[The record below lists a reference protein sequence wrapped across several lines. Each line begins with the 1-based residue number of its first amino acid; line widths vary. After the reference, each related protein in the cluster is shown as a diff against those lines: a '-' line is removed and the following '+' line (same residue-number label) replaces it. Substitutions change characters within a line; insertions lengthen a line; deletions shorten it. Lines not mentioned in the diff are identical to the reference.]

1 MDGVILI
8 NKEKGCTSHDVV
20 NKVKHIT
27 SEKVGHTGTLDPN
40 ATGLLPLLIGKGTKL
55 SYYLIN
61 HDKEY
66 EVTLKLGM
74 KTDTA
79 DEEGIVIEKQE
90 VDSKILR
97 EENIENIL
105 NSFLGKQMQTPP
117 KYSARKINGKKLYEY
132 ARKNIEVEIKPRQ
145 IEIYNIHL
153 NKVDIKEEQIQF
165 TVQCS
170 KGTYIRSLCE
180 DIAKSLGTIGYMK
193 ELNRTKVGIFN
204 IKDSIKIE
212 DLEKNIENEEFVQK
226 NIISIEQLFIKLY
239 GEENKIILNEKKL
252 TLFFNGVKLAHS
264 LQDGM
269 YRIYDENSRFI
280 GIGSIEKQLL
290 KREIV

>member
-27 SEKVGHTGTLDPN
+27 NEKVGHTGTLDPN

-66 EVTLKLGM
+66 KVTLKLGM

-79 DEEGIVIEKQE
+79 DEEGIV
-90 VDSKILR
+90 
-97 EENIENIL
+97 

-117 KYSARKINGKKLYEY
+117 KYSAIKINGKKLYEY

-153 NKVDIKEEQIQF
+153 NKVDTKEEQIQF

-204 IKDSIKIE
+204 IEDSITIKELEKNEDNLTKYLITIE
-212 DLEKNIENEEFVQK
+212 DLFYRIYN
-226 NIISIEQLFIKLY
+226 
-239 GEENKIILNEKKL
+239 EENKITLNKKQL
-252 TLFFNGVKLAHS
+252 ELYLNGVKLS
-264 LQDGM
+264 SKNKDGM
-269 YRIYDENSRFI
+269 YGIYDENYIFI
-280 GIGSIEKQLL
+280 GIGSVQKGLL
-290 KREIV
+290 KREVCI

>member
-1 MDGVILI
+1 MDGIILI
-8 NKEKGCTSHDVV
+8 NKGKGCTSHDVV

-79 DEEGIVIEKQE
+79 DGEGIIIEKQE
-90 VDSKILR
+90 VDRKVLQ
-97 EENIENIL
+97 EENIKNVID
-105 NSFLGKQMQTPP
+105 SFIGKQMQTPP
-117 KYSARKINGKKLYEY
+117 IYSAIKINGKKLYEY
-132 ARKNIEVEIKPRQ
+132 ARKNIEVDIKPRQ

-153 NKVDIKEEQIQF
+153 NKIDAKEKQIQF

-180 DIAKSLGTIGYMK
+180 DIAKRLGTIGYMK
-193 ELNRTKVGIFN
+193 ELNRTKVGIF
-204 IKDSIKIE
+204 KIE
-212 DLEKNIENEEFVQK
+212 DSITIEELEKNKNNLTKYLITIED
-226 NIISIEQLFIKLY
+226 LFYRLY
-239 GEENKIILNEKKL
+239 NEENKITLNKKQL
-252 TLFFNGVKLAHS
+252 ELYLNGVKLS
-264 LQDGM
+264 SKNKDGM
-269 YRIYDENSRFI
+269 YGVYDENHIFI
-280 GIGSIEKQLL
+280 GIGKIQKGLL
-290 KREIV
+290 KREVCI

>member
-27 SEKVGHTGTLDPN
+27 NEKVGHTGTLDPN

-66 EVTLKLGM
+66 KVTLKLGM

-117 KYSARKINGKKLYEY
+117 KYSAIKINGKKLYEY

-153 NKVDIKEEQIQF
+153 NKVDTKEEQIQF

-204 IKDSIKIE
+204 IEDSITIKELEKNEDNLTKYLITIE
-212 DLEKNIENEEFVQK
+212 DLFYRIYN
-226 NIISIEQLFIKLY
+226 
-239 GEENKIILNEKKL
+239 EENKITLNKKQL
-252 TLFFNGVKLAHS
+252 ELYLNGVKLS
-264 LQDGM
+264 SKNKDGM
-269 YRIYDENSRFI
+269 YGIYDENYIFI
-280 GIGSIEKQLL
+280 GIGSVQKGLL
-290 KREIV
+290 KREVCI